1 MKSIMMFAAAVVC
14 GLSVFVSGCE
24 KKDAAAPAA
33 PAVEAAKPAADA
45 AKAAPAKAD
54 AAKPAAPAK
63 ADAAKPAK

>member
-33 PAVEAAKPAADA
+33 PAAE
-45 AKAAPAKAD
+45 